1 MAFGNLGVLIV
12 MPFILGNL
20 AMKFY
25 KSYHTDWAF
34 REKYDDIFSEFKG
47 GNKFSMLYY
56 TFFTLRRYAIAL
68 CLIALP
74 DIFLFQIYLQVISSS
89 LFLIYIMDA
98 KPHKDIK
105 QGRVE
110 IFNELTVSVA
120 VYWLF
125 IFTDLCNDSTR
136 RYQAGWA
143 KVLLILTNLLV
154 NVTIMMIE
162 TKSGVY

>member
-1 MAFGNLGVLIV
+1 
-12 MPFILGNL
+12 
-20 AMKFY
+20 
-25 KSYHTDWAF
+25 
-34 REKYDDIFSEFKG
+34 
-47 GNKFSMLYY
+47 
-56 TFFTLRRYAIAL
+56 
-68 CLIALP
+68 
-74 DIFLFQIYLQVISSS
+74 
-89 LFLIYIMDA
+89 LIYIIDA

-110 IFNELTVSVA
+110 LFNELTVSVA

-143 KVLLILTNLLV
+143 KILLILTNLLV

-162 TKSGVY
+162 TFYEYKMKFKMCWIRRKMRLMQ

>member
-1 MAFGNLGVLIV
+1 MAFGNLGILIF
-12 MPFILGNL
+12 MPVILGYV

-25 KSYHTDWAF
+25 KSYHTDWAY
-34 REKYDDIFSEFKG
+34 REKFDDIFSEFKG

-56 TFFTLRRYAIAL
+56 TFFTLRRYTMAL

-74 DIFLFQIYLQVISSS
+74 DSMLFQIYLQVISSS
-89 LFLIYIMDA
+89 LFLLYLLHA

-105 QGRVE
+105 QGKVE

-154 NVTIMMIE
+154 NVTIMLIE
-162 TKSGVY
+162 TFY